1 MPSRQ
6 RAVMTI
12 SVPPAMAREYREI
25 AKEKGESSSEFF
37 REIFTYYKN
46 QKLKEEFANLQNY
59 GTARARETKLSEKDI
74 ERLVFAD
81 R

>member
-1 MPSRQ
+1 MPTRQ

-12 SVPPAMAREYREI
+12 SVPPAMAREYREL

-37 REIFTYYKN
+37 REIFTYYKQ
-46 QKLKEEFANLQNY
+46 QKLKRDLIDIQRY
-59 GTARARETKLSEKDI
+59 GAAKAQEAKLSEKDI
-74 ERLVFAD
+74 ERLVFAG

>member
-12 SVPPAMAREYREI
+12 SVPPAMAKEYREL

-37 REIFTYYKN
+37 REIFNYYKK
-46 QKLKEEFANLQNY
+46 QKLREEFAELQKY
-59 GTARARETKLSEKDI
+59 GAARAQEAKLSEKDI
-74 ERLVFAD
+74 ERLVFSD

>member
-12 SVPPAMAREYREI
+12 SLPPAMAKEYRRL
-25 AKEKGESSSEFF
+25 AKEKGENSSEFF
-37 REIFTYYKN
+37 REIFAFYKREHLIGEFRKL
-46 QKLKEEFANLQNY
+46 QKY
-59 GTARARETKLSEKDI
+59 GSEKAKEMNITEDDI
-74 ERLVFAD
+74 EKLVFSD